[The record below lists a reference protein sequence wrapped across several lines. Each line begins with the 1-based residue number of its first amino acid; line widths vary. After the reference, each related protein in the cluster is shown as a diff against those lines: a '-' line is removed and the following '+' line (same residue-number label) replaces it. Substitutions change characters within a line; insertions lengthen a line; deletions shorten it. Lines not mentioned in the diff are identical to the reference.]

1 MTLEEAVAIFEQA
14 GLEVSFGPDGFVA
27 AAGRREPHESVKAQG
42 VAWTFD
48 FGFSARTIDS
58 TWFFRREPPP
68 KPAEQYSTLD
78 EVVTRGLEL
87 FKHYRNGDSP

>member
-1 MTLEEAVAIFEQA
+1 MFERA

-27 AAGRREPHESVKAQG
+27 AAGRREPYEALKTQG

-48 FGFSARTIDS
+48 FGFSGRIIDS
-58 TWFFRREPPP
+58 TWFFRHEPPP
-68 KPAEQYSTLD
+68 KPAEQYSSLD

-87 FKHYRNGDSP
+87 FEQYRAGDSR